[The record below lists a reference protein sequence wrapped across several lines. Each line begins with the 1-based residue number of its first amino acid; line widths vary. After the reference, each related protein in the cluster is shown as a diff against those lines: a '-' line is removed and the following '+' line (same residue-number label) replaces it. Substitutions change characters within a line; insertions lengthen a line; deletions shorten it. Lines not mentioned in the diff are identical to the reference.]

1 LSITVAVV
9 KRLAHPALPAEMDTI
24 AVVPAE
30 VPA

>member
-9 KRLAHPALPAEMDTI
+9 NLLAHPAFPAEMDTI

-30 VPA
+30 VHA